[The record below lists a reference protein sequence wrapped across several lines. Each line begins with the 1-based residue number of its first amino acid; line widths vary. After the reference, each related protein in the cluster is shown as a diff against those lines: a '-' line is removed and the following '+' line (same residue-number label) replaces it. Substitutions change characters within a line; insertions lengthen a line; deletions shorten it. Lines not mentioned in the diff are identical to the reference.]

1 MVLCHWN
8 PNCITNKEPIFKRF
22 LLKNSV
28 NLAGISESKTFK
40 NPHLSDVKW
49 IWDPG
54 IENRPTPIQN
64 KPKGGIGVFADR
76 SIPYSVV
83 HTDPNFMWI
92 RISTQ
97 DGHPIFIAECY
108 FPHSSNTKSHKMIW
122 NRLHDM
128 IKDYMRTG
136 FVIIMG
142 DFNAHT
148 AVENTDTA
156 GRILLSNIESLDLLL
171 LNRTQICHGSST
183 RSIEY
188 ANGESS
194 SSMIDYVIISKPLAP
209 FVQKMEIVED
219 RMGSDH
225 NPILI
230 TLHGLLFSQKRSSPL
245 REVWRIENIPTDT
258 DSPAYRNFTL
268 SYKVAFEEWEKHTRN
283 HILALQA
290 TEVDNA
296 RIADLVEWS
305 FQQCL
310 DEVSQTQIGKK
321 KIGPSSIPQMTKA
334 VRILN
339 DHRLF
344 CEHALKKTMTSP
356 NSSDQDRMKAIS
368 LHRMAR
374 SNCVRAMATQRDI
387 LELQTF
393 LQIEEHQGDSKL
405 FWAHA
410 KKISN
415 NLRDFIRPPPMAHH
429 PTEEE
434 CQTDP
439 VAILKIWRSFGESVS
454 NPGDSEEGNYD
465 DNYKRHVD
473 NRLQCLRKTQ
483 NYQQGLDAPITRAE
497 IFRALRKIKT
507 GKAPG
512 VDGILTSIL
521 KPAADAVGT
530 NDVDDYNPVVD
541 SLKLLFNFILTN
553 EVWPSRWAEG
563 IIFPL
568 YKNTGSRLDPSNY
581 RPITLLSTVG
591 KLFGSIIENRLSTWS
606 ENEATLA
613 DEQGGFRRG
622 RGTSDLIFLLRE
634 IILNRKAHRLPT
646 LVTFIDVKKAYDTVW
661 REGNYVRLYDLGVR
675 GKLWRQLQVMNS
687 DPKSKYRLP
696 FGETEWFK
704 ISRGVAQGAVESP
717 WLYSCFINGLAEDLK
732 ASNLGIRIA
741 GKHTPLL
748 MYADDIVL
756 LAGSVYELRAMN
768 DIVSEFAFKN
778 RYKLNGDK
786 SAIMA
791 FNADTST
798 LTQVHAETWMLSG
811 QKVEVKQSY
820 KYLGTETLTSLD
832 WTQHVT
838 RAITKAKSLSEDLSW
853 ICRREGGLRPR
864 SAATLWKAIAR
875 PVIEYAAELWSGEI
889 PTTLVDQAEAVQV
902 SFACS
907 ILGLSRCQSISHD
920 IIRSEMG
927 MEKLSSRWEKLRL
940 GFWRRI
946 QVAHPDRTFTAVSA
960 FRWDQCEHGPDN
972 TNNGWMKHTKR
983 LLEQRGLLIYWR
995 FPFLCKDI
1003 SKKDWKNITYESI
1016 ETVEENR
1023 RHSNISHSTST
1034 TSQNYLRIKSWGPR
1048 LPDLARFRGE
1058 VGRRGCLVHE
1068 PYLDDRSEKV
1078 GTLLK
1083 LMCRTGCLPVLKR
1096 VIREEGLHKDSAACK
1111 LCDEGVVESISHFVL
1126 HCKAHLDHRLK
1137 FFRSLEDFLNLDLLD
1152 DDSKLALLLGASTGD
1167 ASADQRID
1175 FLVKRYLKK
1184 AWRKRK
1190 WLTRAINQLFDRH
1203 DTVWALKCQEDYQ
1216 ALEI

>member
-1 MVLCHWN
+1 M
-8 PNCITNKEPIFKRF
+8 
-22 LLKNSV
+22 

-122 NRLHDM
+122 NRLHAM

-171 LNRTQICHGSST
+171 LNRTQICHGSFT

-194 SSMIDYVIISKPLAP
+194 SSIIDYVIISKPLAP

-290 TEVDNA
+290 TEVDNT

-344 CEHALKKTMTSP
+344 CEHALKKTMTNP

-429 PTEEE
+429 PTEE

-439 VAILKIWRSFGESVS
+439 V
-454 NPGDSEEGNYD
+454 
-465 DNYKRHVD
+465 
-473 NRLQCLRKTQ
+473 
-483 NYQQGLDAPITRAE
+483 
-497 IFRALRKIKT
+497 
-507 GKAPG
+507 
-512 VDGILTSIL
+512 TS
-521 KPAADAVGT
+521 
-530 NDVDDYNPVVD
+530 
-541 SLKLLFNFILTN
+541 
-553 EVWPSRWAEG
+553 
-563 IIFPL
+563 
-568 YKNTGSRLDPSNY
+568 
-581 RPITLLSTVG
+581 
-591 KLFGSIIENRLSTWS
+591 
-606 ENEATLA
+606 
-613 DEQGGFRRG
+613 
-622 RGTSDLIFLLRE
+622 
-634 IILNRKAHRLPT
+634 
-646 LVTFIDVKKAYDTVW
+646 
-661 REGNYVRLYDLGVR
+661 
-675 GKLWRQLQVMNS
+675 
-687 DPKSKYRLP
+687 
-696 FGETEWFK
+696 
-704 ISRGVAQGAVESP
+704 
-717 WLYSCFINGLAEDLK
+717 
-732 ASNLGIRIA
+732 
-741 GKHTPLL
+741 
-748 MYADDIVL
+748 
-756 LAGSVYELRAMN
+756 
-768 DIVSEFAFKN
+768 
-778 RYKLNGDK
+778 
-786 SAIMA
+786 
-791 FNADTST
+791 
-798 LTQVHAETWMLSG
+798 
-811 QKVEVKQSY
+811 
-820 KYLGTETLTSLD
+820 
-832 WTQHVT
+832 
-838 RAITKAKSLSEDLSW
+838 
-853 ICRREGGLRPR
+853 
-864 SAATLWKAIAR
+864 
-875 PVIEYAAELWSGEI
+875 
-889 PTTLVDQAEAVQV
+889 
-902 SFACS
+902 
-907 ILGLSRCQSISHD
+907 
-920 IIRSEMG
+920 
-927 MEKLSSRWEKLRL
+927 
-940 GFWRRI
+940 
-946 QVAHPDRTFTAVSA
+946 
-960 FRWDQCEHGPDN
+960 
-972 TNNGWMKHTKR
+972 
-983 LLEQRGLLIYWR
+983 
-995 FPFLCKDI
+995 
-1003 SKKDWKNITYESI
+1003 
-1016 ETVEENR
+1016 
-1023 RHSNISHSTST
+1023 
-1034 TSQNYLRIKSWGPR
+1034 
-1048 LPDLARFRGE
+1048 
-1058 VGRRGCLVHE
+1058 
-1068 PYLDDRSEKV
+1068 
-1078 GTLLK
+1078 
-1083 LMCRTGCLPVLKR
+1083 
-1096 VIREEGLHKDSAACK
+1096 
-1111 LCDEGVVESISHFVL
+1111 
-1126 HCKAHLDHRLK
+1126 
-1137 FFRSLEDFLNLDLLD
+1137 
-1152 DDSKLALLLGASTGD
+1152 
-1167 ASADQRID
+1167 
-1175 FLVKRYLKK
+1175 
-1184 AWRKRK
+1184 
-1190 WLTRAINQLFDRH
+1190 
-1203 DTVWALKCQEDYQ
+1203 
-1216 ALEI
+1216 